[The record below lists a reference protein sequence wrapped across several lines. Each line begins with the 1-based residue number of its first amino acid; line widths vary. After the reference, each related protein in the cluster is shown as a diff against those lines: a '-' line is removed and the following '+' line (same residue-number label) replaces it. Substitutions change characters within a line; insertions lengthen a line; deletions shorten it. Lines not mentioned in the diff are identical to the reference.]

1 MLEAMVYDETGQLVN
16 PSLMDYALPNAV
28 NVPDIEVVMIEKPSE
43 FGPFGAKGVG
53 EPPVIP
59 GAAAIANAIRD
70 ACGARVMELPITS
83 ERVIDALAAG
93 RNGAATPNGSVTT
106 R

>member
-1 MLEAMVYDETGQLVN
+1 MVYDETGQLVN

-28 NVPDIEVVMIEKPSE
+28 NVPDIEVVMVEKPSE

-59 GAAAIANAIRD
+59 GAAAIANAIED
-70 ACGARVMELPITS
+70 AVGARVTHLPITPQ
-83 ERVIDALAAG
+83 RLVAAMQG
-93 RNGAATPNGSVTT
+93 NGARG
-106 R
+106 